1 MILFFGDV
9 HGNFEHV
16 TQLVKNYRPAAIILL
31 GDIEAHQSLE
41 KELERVLSLTEV
53 FWIHG
58 NHDTDSIENYNN
70 LFSSTLVDRNLH
82 GRVVEIDGVK
92 VAGLGGVFRESSWY
106 PRDDLNVDPLHD
118 NYDKLIKAHYD
129 KKRVIRNIES
139 DKDSI
144 AYGMQYKKKSYDLSR
159 QDLANKTL
167 AGNELKHKSTIF
179 YDDWLKLS
187 TQRADIL
194 VTHEAPS
201 CHPYGFIGIDALAR
215 ALRVK
220 SSFHGHM
227 HDRLDYSDQ
236 FKKLSFNAY
245 GVGFCGVSD
254 QEGNL
259 ISPGDFDEHFNRLHL
274 INKRSRD
281 K

>member
-1 MILFFGDV
+1 MTPTALK
-9 HGNFEHV
+9 
-16 TQLVKNYRPAAIILL
+16 T
-31 GDIEAHQSLE
+31 
-41 KELERVLSLTEV
+41 T
-53 FWIHG
+53 
-58 NHDTDSIENYNN
+58 TTC
-70 LFSSTLVDRNLH
+70 FSSTLVDRNLH
-82 GRVVEIDGVK
+82 GRIVEIDGLR

-106 PRDDLNVDPLHD
+106 PRHDLKAEPLQD
-118 NYDKLIKAHYD
+118 NYEQLIKALYD

-139 DKDSI
+139 DKDAT
-144 AYGMQYKKKSYDLSR
+144 AYGVKYKKKAYDLSR

-167 AGNELKHKSTIF
+167 CGNELKHRSTIF

-201 CHPYGFIGIDALAR
+201 CLPYGFAGIDALAKS
-215 ALRVK
+215 LRVK

-236 FKKLSFNAY
+236 FEKLGFNAY

-254 QEGNL
+254 QNGNL
-259 ISPGDFDEHFNRLHL
+259 VSPGDFDDHFNRLHL

-281 K
+281 